1 MMKRRHFLALVPAG
15 VLAGCS
21 GAGIFGD
28 RRIFSDEF
36 GYTESIETG
45 SYAIY
50 NSPVWLRPNTSWV
63 IRVSVF
69 TGTGPTEEVRADGL
83 PPGVS
88 FRPDTEQLGQ
98 YVFTKVGA
106 VSSPENYDVLLTM
119 TRGDQRYE
127 RYIRVNLRTAEA
139 DSPTPSPTPTATP
152 SPSPTPSGRGF
163 TLAVSPTGIT
173 DVPAGEQRVF
183 TLTVTPQGGYAGT
196 IALGASIIE
205 RPNDSVRLGALSSSS
220 LVFAAGELTPK
231 SVTQI
236 VTSTSATPSSTTRL
250 RFLATDSS
258 LRQEVDAT
266 ISYRASSGPSPTFNL
281 TASNEVD
288 SSPRFF
294 GGSVGYEGNLI
305 LLAPQFGFD
314 GTVALSLE
322 NVPDGWGAEFVTTS
336 TVSLLESA
344 TRRVRLTM
352 RGSFGVVT
360 EWVLRIRASGGGV
373 EKTLEVPVRML

>member
-1 MMKRRHFLALVPAG
+1 
-15 VLAGCS
+15 
-21 GAGIFGD
+21 
-28 RRIFSDEF
+28 
-36 GYTESIETG
+36 
-45 SYAIY
+45 
-50 NSPVWLRPNTSWV
+50 
-63 IRVSVF
+63 
-69 TGTGPTEEVRADGL
+69 
-83 PPGVS
+83 
-88 FRPDTEQLGQ
+88 
-98 YVFTKVGA
+98 
-106 VSSPENYDVLLTM
+106 
-119 TRGDQRYE
+119 
-127 RYIRVNLRTAEA
+127 
-139 DSPTPSPTPTATP
+139 
-152 SPSPTPSGRGF
+152 
-163 TLAVSPTGIT
+163 
-173 DVPAGEQRVF
+173 
-183 TLTVTPQGGYAGT
+183 
-196 IALGASIIE
+196 
-205 RPNDSVRLGALSSSS
+205 
-220 LVFAAGELTPK
+220 
-231 SVTQI
+231 
-236 VTSTSATPSSTTRL
+236 
-250 RFLATDSS
+250 
-258 LRQEVDAT
+258 VDAT